1 MKNKNALI
9 IGLGSIGRKHFSIL
23 KKLNLFKKV
32 YTLSKQKEYK
42 INKFTNLKKINLI
55 HPSYIVISSRT
66 NLHFSQLKF
75 LEKKINNTLLL
86 VEKPLFEKYRNF
98 KVKNNL
104 VFVGYNLRFHP
115 VILFLKKFLKN
126 KKIFNVNIVSKSYLP
141 DWRKN
146 IFYAKSNSAKKSF
159 GGGAL
164 LELSHELDYLQWI
177 FGRVKSIEFAKLNKI
192 SNLNIDCEDSVLV
205 IGKTNNANF
214 FLDLNFLSHRSER
227 NILVEGDNFHI
238 KADLLKYK
246 IEISRSNK
254 IKTITFRKIKDQM
267 YIDQHRAIIKKKLK
281 NLCSYS
287 EGLDVLKVIKLIRK
301 KNIQ

>member
-126 KKIFNVNIVSKSYLP
+126 KKIL
-141 DWRKN
+141 
-146 IFYAKSNSAKKSF
+146 
-159 GGGAL
+159 
-164 LELSHELDYLQWI
+164 
-177 FGRVKSIEFAKLNKI
+177 
-192 SNLNIDCEDSVLV
+192 
-205 IGKTNNANF
+205 
-214 FLDLNFLSHRSER
+214 
-227 NILVEGDNFHI
+227 
-238 KADLLKYK
+238 
-246 IEISRSNK
+246 
-254 IKTITFRKIKDQM
+254 
-267 YIDQHRAIIKKKLK
+267 
-281 NLCSYS
+281 
-287 EGLDVLKVIKLIRK
+287 
-301 KNIQ
+301 

>member
-115 VILFLKKFLKN
+115 VIFLKN
-126 KKIFNVNIVSKSYLP
+126 
-141 DWRKN
+141 
-146 IFYAKSNSAKKSF
+146 
-159 GGGAL
+159 
-164 LELSHELDYLQWI
+164 
-177 FGRVKSIEFAKLNKI
+177 
-192 SNLNIDCEDSVLV
+192 
-205 IGKTNNANF
+205 
-214 FLDLNFLSHRSER
+214 FL
-227 NILVEGDNFHI
+227 
-238 KADLLKYK
+238 
-246 IEISRSNK
+246 K
-254 IKTITFRKIKDQM
+254 IKNFQC
-267 YIDQHRAIIKKKLK
+267 Q
-281 NLCSYS
+281 YS
-287 EGLDVLKVIKLIRK
+287 F
-301 KNIQ
+301 